1 MYKNNFINK
10 ILFIFK
16 NIIFIFSKMISNFW
30 KKITIYNFSILIIVL
45 RIYDPIKNYIF
56 EHSENNTIF
65 AKSGEN
71 GYPFLESLKY
81 DINDVK
87 QITNSIINK
96 SKNNKQLIPIPQ
108 TTPNRCSFLNRI
120 SICNDSKDCFDEIT
134 DIKEGKY
141 LYHKKDEYNNSKII
155 NNDMLIN
162 LMQEKNQFLYEK
174 NNMIEIP
181 FYNQIIDGYSSYLS
195 IISND
200 INLIKQITHDENKM
214 NNLLFL
220 YVLYLKCHTINDNIR
235 NDIKINKLLE
245 YQKENIYKETSSLDE
260 LKVEQMLLITNKILR
275 EEIIN
280 CIPDLDTRYS
290 FFIDLQSIY
299 SMMQTLFQVNK
310 GQNYLKMFDFLFYRL
325 TNAINNIFILDDEI
339 NEKSKKF
346 LLFKKYCSF
355 IYWSFSIIIIFFLN
369 RYFIKHKE
377 FYKSKNR
384 TVKNINANSEY
395 KKYLKYQDNINKMQ
409 KKNRSK
415 YTKEEIEMINK
426 LTRDQKDYIISK

>member
-1 MYKNNFINK
+1 
-10 ILFIFK
+10 
-16 NIIFIFSKMISNFW
+16 MISNFW

-56 EHSENNTIF
+56 EQAEKDTIF

-71 GYPFLESLKY
+71 GYPFKELLNY

-87 QITNSIINK
+87 QITNSIMNK
-96 SKNNKQLIPIPQ
+96 NKNNKQLVPIPQ
-108 TTPNRCSFLNRI
+108 ITQNKCSFLNKLY
-120 SICNDSKDCFDEIT
+120 ICNDNKSCFDEIN
-134 DIKEGKY
+134 DIKEGAY

-155 NNDMLIN
+155 NNDILIN
-162 LMQEKNQFLYEK
+162 LIQEKNQFLYEK

-200 INLIKQITHDENKM
+200 INLIKQVTYDENKM

-235 NDIKINKLLE
+235 NDIRINKLLE
-245 YQKENIYKETSSLDE
+245 YQKENIYKETSALDE
-260 LKVEQMLLITNKILR
+260 LKVEQILLITNKILR
-275 EEIIN
+275 KDIIN
-280 CIPDLDTRYS
+280 CIPDLDARYS
-290 FFIDLQSIY
+290 FSVDLQSIY
-299 SMMQTLFQVNK
+299 SMMQTLFKVNK

-339 NEKSKKF
+339 NEKSKRF
-346 LLFKKYCSF
+346 LLIRKYCF
-355 IYWSFSIIIIFFLN
+355 YVYWGLSIIIIFFLN
-369 RYFIKHKE
+369 KYFIKHKE

-395 KKYLKYQDNINKMQ
+395 KKYLKYQENINKIQ

>member
-1 MYKNNFINK
+1 
-10 ILFIFK
+10 
-16 NIIFIFSKMISNFW
+16 MISNFW

-56 EHSENNTIF
+56 ENAENDTIF

-71 GYPFLESLKY
+71 GYPFKELINY

-96 SKNNKQLIPIPQ
+96 NKNNKQLVPIPQ
-108 TTPNRCSFLNRI
+108 ITQNKCSFLNKLY
-120 SICNDSKDCFDEIT
+120 ICNDNKSCFDEIN
-134 DIKEGKY
+134 DIKEGTY
-141 LYHKKDEYNNSKII
+141 LYHKKDEYTNSKII
-155 NNDMLIN
+155 NNDILIN
-162 LMQEKNQFLYEK
+162 LIQEKNQFLYEK

-200 INLIKQITHDENKM
+200 INLIKQVTHDENKM

-245 YQKENIYKETSSLDE
+245 YQKENIYKEMSALDE

-290 FFIDLQSIY
+290 FSVDLQSIY
-299 SMMQTLFQVNK
+299 SMMQTLFKVNK
-310 GQNYLKMFDFLFYRL
+310 GHNYLKMFDFLFYRL

-339 NEKSKKF
+339 NEKSKRF
-346 LLFKKYCSF
+346 LLIRKYCF
-355 IYWSFSIIIIFFLN
+355 YIYWGLSIIIIFFLN
-369 RYFIKHKE
+369 KYFIKHKE

-395 KKYLKYQDNINKMQ
+395 KKYLKYQENINKIQ

>member
-1 MYKNNFINK
+1 
-10 ILFIFK
+10 
-16 NIIFIFSKMISNFW
+16 MISNFW
-30 KKITIYNFSILIIVL
+30 KKITIYNFSILIILL
-45 RIYDPIKNYIF
+45 RIYDPIKNYLF
-56 EHSENNTIF
+56 ENSENNTIF

-71 GYPFLESLKY
+71 GYPFMELLKY

-96 SKNNKQLIPIPQ
+96 NKNNNQLIPIPQ
-108 TTPNRCSFLNRI
+108 ITPNRCSFLNKI
-120 SICNDSKDCFDEIT
+120 DICSDNKECFDEIN

-162 LMQEKNQFLYEK
+162 LMQDKNQFLYEK

-200 INLIKQITHDENKM
+200 INLIKQVTHDENKM

-220 YVLYLKCHTINDNIR
+220 YTLYLKCHTINDNIR

-245 YQKENIYKETSSLDE
+245 YQKENINKETSSLEE

-299 SMMQTLFQVNK
+299 SMMQTLFKVNK

-325 TNAINNIFILDDEI
+325 TNAINNI
-339 NEKSKKF
+339 
-346 LLFKKYCSF
+346 C
-355 IYWSFSIIIIFFLN
+355 
-369 RYFIKHKE
+369 
-377 FYKSKNR
+377 
-384 TVKNINANSEY
+384 
-395 KKYLKYQDNINKMQ
+395 
-409 KKNRSK
+409 
-415 YTKEEIEMINK
+415 
-426 LTRDQKDYIISK
+426 

>member
-1 MYKNNFINK
+1 
-10 ILFIFK
+10 
-16 NIIFIFSKMISNFW
+16 MISNFW

-56 EHSENNTIF
+56 EQAENDTIF

-71 GYPFLESLKY
+71 GYPFKELLNY

-96 SKNNKQLIPIPQ
+96 NKNNKRLVPISQ
-108 TTPNRCSFLNRI
+108 ITQNKCSFLNKI
-120 SICNDSKDCFDEIT
+120 YICEDNKSCFDEIN

-141 LYHKKDEYNNSKII
+141 LYHKKEEYNNSKII
-155 NNDMLIN
+155 NNDILIN
-162 LMQEKNQFLYEK
+162 LIQEKNQFLYEK

-195 IISND
+195 LISND
-200 INLIKQITHDENKM
+200 INLIKQVTHDENKV

-245 YQKENIYKETSSLDE
+245 YQKENIYKEMSALDE

-290 FFIDLQSIY
+290 FSVDLQSIY
-299 SMMQTLFQVNK
+299 SMMQTLFKVNK
-310 GQNYLKMFDFLFYRL
+310 GHNYLKMFDFLFYRL

-339 NEKSKKF
+339 NEKSKRF
-346 LLFKKYCSF
+346 LLIRKYCF
-355 IYWSFSIIIIFFLN
+355 YIYWGLSIIIIFFLN
-369 RYFIKHKE
+369 KYFIKHKE

-395 KKYLKYQDNINKMQ
+395 KKYLKYQENINKIQ

>member
-1 MYKNNFINK
+1 
-10 ILFIFK
+10 
-16 NIIFIFSKMISNFW
+16 MISNFW

-56 EHSENNTIF
+56 EQAENDTIF

-71 GYPFLESLKY
+71 GYPFKELLNY

-96 SKNNKQLIPIPQ
+96 NKNNKRLVPISQ
-108 TTPNRCSFLNRI
+108 ITQNKCSFLNKI
-120 SICNDSKDCFDEIT
+120 YICEDNKSCFDEIN

-141 LYHKKDEYNNSKII
+141 LYHKKEEYNNSKII
-155 NNDMLIN
+155 NNDILIN
-162 LMQEKNQFLYEK
+162 LIQEKNQFLYEK

-195 IISND
+195 LISND
-200 INLIKQITHDENKM
+200 INLIKQVTHDENKV

-245 YQKENIYKETSSLDE
+245 YQKENIYKEMSALDE

-290 FFIDLQSIY
+290 FSVDLQSIY
-299 SMMQTLFQVNK
+299 SMMQTLFKVNK
-310 GQNYLKMFDFLFYRL
+310 GHNYLKMFDFLFYRL

-339 NEKSKKF
+339 NEKSKRF
-346 LLFKKYCSF
+346 LLFRKYCF
-355 IYWSFSIIIIFFLN
+355 YIYWGLSIIIIFFLN
-369 RYFIKHKE
+369 KYFIKHKE

-395 KKYLKYQDNINKMQ
+395 KKYLKYQENINKIQ

>member
-1 MYKNNFINK
+1 
-10 ILFIFK
+10 
-16 NIIFIFSKMISNFW
+16 MISNFW

-56 EHSENNTIF
+56 EQAENDTIF

-71 GYPFLESLKY
+71 GYPFKELLNY

-96 SKNNKQLIPIPQ
+96 NKNNKQLVPIPQ
-108 TTPNRCSFLNRI
+108 ITQNKCSFLNKI
-120 SICNDSKDCFDEIT
+120 YICEDNKSCFDEIN

-141 LYHKKDEYNNSKII
+141 LYHKKEEYNNSKII
-155 NNDMLIN
+155 NNDILIN
-162 LMQEKNQFLYEK
+162 LIQEKNQFLYEK

-200 INLIKQITHDENKM
+200 INLIKQVTHDENKM

-245 YQKENIYKETSSLDE
+245 YQKENIYKEMSSLDE

-290 FFIDLQSIY
+290 FSVDLQSIY
-299 SMMQTLFQVNK
+299 SMMQTLFKVNK

-339 NEKSKKF
+339 NEKSKRF
-346 LLFKKYCSF
+346 LLFRKYCF
-355 IYWSFSIIIIFFLN
+355 YIYWGLSIIIIFFLN
-369 RYFIKHKE
+369 KYFIKHKE

-395 KKYLKYQDNINKMQ
+395 KKYLKYQENINKIQ

>member
-1 MYKNNFINK
+1 
-10 ILFIFK
+10 
-16 NIIFIFSKMISNFW
+16 MISNFW

-45 RIYDPIKNYIF
+45 RVYDPIKIYIF

-87 QITNSIINK
+87 QITNSIITKN
-96 SKNNKQLIPIPQ
+96 KNNLKLIPIPQ
-108 TTPNRCSFLNRI
+108 TTPYRCSFLNKI
-120 SICNDSKDCFDEIT
+120 SICNDNKDCFDEIT

-155 NNDMLIN
+155 NNDMIIN

-200 INLIKQITHDENKM
+200 INLIKQVTHDENKM

-235 NDIKINKLLE
+235 NDKKINKLLE
-245 YQKENIYKETSSLDE
+245 YQKENIYKEKASLDE
-260 LKVEQMLLITNKILR
+260 LKIEQMLLITNKILR
-275 EEIIN
+275 EEIVN
-280 CIPDLDTRYS
+280 CIPDLDARYS

-299 SMMQTLFQVNK
+299 SMMQTLFKVNK

-325 TNAINNIFILDDEI
+325 TNAINNLFILDDEI
-339 NEKSKKF
+339 YEKSKKF
-346 LLFKKYCSF
+346 VLFKKYCFF
-355 IYWSFSIIIIFFLN
+355 IYWGISIIIIFFLN
-369 RYFIKHKE
+369 RYFVKHKE

-384 TVKNINANSEY
+384 TVKKANANSEY
-395 KKYLKYQDNINKMQ
+395 KKYLRYQENINKIQ